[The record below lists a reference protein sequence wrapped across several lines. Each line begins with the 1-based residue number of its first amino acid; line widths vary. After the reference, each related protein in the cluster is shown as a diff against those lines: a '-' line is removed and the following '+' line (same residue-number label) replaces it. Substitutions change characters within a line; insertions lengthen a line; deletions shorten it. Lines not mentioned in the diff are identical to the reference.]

1 MRWSVLSRWVSRG
14 VFGLLLVL
22 GACSTASEEA
32 APPLRSAVVDAYL
45 ETGLSENVASCVVG
59 LGERQVDLRDLDPS
73 TPTPIETQEL
83 IDEIVLSCVDAEKL
97 GNPDFDETP
106 ALAFSSEPDVFGDDK
121 MLDELWLWCEAGDG
135 AACDELWETAP
146 IGSHYE
152 RFGVTCGERFD
163 LLDCSEELELAPGTT
178 IDRTLID
185 PPEPEPEEEEPDE
198 EAEPVETEPV
208 ETESVDESP
217 VPAEAFT

>member
-1 MRWSVLSRWVSRG
+1 M
-14 VFGLLLVL
+14 LLLL

-32 APPLRSAVVDAYL
+32 VQPLRSDVVQAYL
-45 ETGLSENVASCVVG
+45 DTGLSENVASCVVG
-59 LGERQVDLRDLDPS
+59 LGERQVELVDLDPS
-73 TPTPIETQEL
+73 TPTPVETQEL
-83 IDEIVLSCVDAEKL
+83 IDEIALSCVEAEKL

-106 ALAFSSEPDVFGDDK
+106 ALAFSSEPNAFGDDRV
-121 MLDELWLWCEAGDG
+121 LDELWLWCEAGDG

-146 IGSHYE
+146 IGSGYE

-185 PPEPEPEEEEPDE
+185 PPEPEPETPDSELGETDSDAQESEPAE
-198 EAEPVETEPV
+198 SEPVDETPASV
-208 ETESVDESP
+208 EV
-217 VPAEAFT
+217 FT